1 MYFIASATIA
11 EPLTV
16 CAGAGVLL
24 APLPLL
30 FDPWLLLLLLL
41 LAGVDG
47 VVFVEP
53 PPCDES
59 PCVLLVVE
67 LEFVVALGVVEFDVE
82 ESLDAA
88 SS

>member
-24 APLPLL
+24 APLPLM

-53 PPCDES
+53 PPCDEL
-59 PCVLLVVE
+59 PCVVSVVV
-67 LEFVVALGVVEFDVE
+67 LEFVVEFDVVEFDVE
-82 ESLDAA
+82 DSLDAA
-88 SS
+88 S

>member
-30 FDPWLLLLLLL
+30 FDPWLLLLLL
-41 LAGVDG
+41 AGVDG
-47 VVFVEP
+47 VVFVES

-82 ESLDAA
+82 DSLDAA
-88 SS
+88 AS

>member
-53 PPCDES
+53 PPCDEL
-59 PCVLLVVE
+59 PCVVSVIV
-67 LEFVVALGVVEFDVE
+67 LEFVVEFDVVEFDVE
-82 ESLDAA
+82 DSLDAA
-88 SS
+88 S

>member
-53 PPCDES
+53 QPCDEL
-59 PCVLLVVE
+59 PCVVSVVV
-67 LEFVVALGVVEFDVE
+67 LEFVVEFDVVEFDVE
-82 ESLDAA
+82 DSLDAA
-88 SS
+88 S

>member
-24 APLPLL
+24 EPLLLL
-30 FDPWLLLLLLL
+30 FDPWLLL

-47 VVFVEP
+47 VVFAEP
-53 PPCDES
+53 LPCDEL
-59 PCVLLVVE
+59 PCVVSVVV
-67 LEFVVALGVVEFDVE
+67 LEFVVALDVVEFDVE
-82 ESLDAA
+82 DSLAAA
-88 SS
+88 S

>member
-24 APLPLL
+24 EPLLLL

-47 VVFVEP
+47 VVFAEP
-53 PPCDES
+53 LPCDEL
-59 PCVLLVVE
+59 PCVVSVVV
-67 LEFVVALGVVEFDVE
+67 LEFVVSLDVVEFDVE
-82 ESLDAA
+82 DSLGAA
-88 SS
+88 S

>member
-30 FDPWLLLLLLL
+30 FDPWLLLLLL
-41 LAGVDG
+41 AGVDG

-53 PPCDES
+53 PPCDEL
-59 PCVLLVVE
+59 PCVVSVVE
-67 LEFVVALGVVEFDVE
+67 LEFVVEFDVVEFDVE
-82 ESLDAA
+82 DSLDAA
-88 SS
+88 S

>member
-24 APLPLL
+24 EPLLLL
-30 FDPWLLLLLLL
+30 FDPWLLL

-47 VVFVEP
+47 VVFAEP
-53 PPCDES
+53 LPCDEL
-59 PCVLLVVE
+59 PCVVSVVV
-67 LEFVVALGVVEFDVE
+67 LEFVVEFDVVEFDVE
-82 ESLDAA
+82 DSLDAA
-88 SS
+88 S

>member
-30 FDPWLLLLLLL
+30 FDPWLLLLLL
-41 LAGVDG
+41 AGVDG
-47 VVFVEP
+47 VVFAEP
-53 PPCDES
+53 LPCDEL
-59 PCVLLVVE
+59 PCVVSVVV
-67 LEFVVALGVVEFDVE
+67 LEFVVALDVVEFDVE
-82 ESLDAA
+82 DSLGAA
-88 SS
+88 S